1 MAGHSLAALL
11 ERAVKFVRHI
21 QNTACWFIWKF
32 SIQWYRCVHNK
43 NLVKKLLRNVLFVF
57 MLVSYGFEKNI
68 YLKTMKNSM
77 FFFFHELFTLMPKYI

>member
-21 QNTACWFIWKF
+21 QNTACWFIRKF

-43 NLVKKLLRNVLFVF
+43 NL
-57 MLVSYGFEKNI
+57 
-68 YLKTMKNSM
+68 
-77 FFFFHELFTLMPKYI
+77 